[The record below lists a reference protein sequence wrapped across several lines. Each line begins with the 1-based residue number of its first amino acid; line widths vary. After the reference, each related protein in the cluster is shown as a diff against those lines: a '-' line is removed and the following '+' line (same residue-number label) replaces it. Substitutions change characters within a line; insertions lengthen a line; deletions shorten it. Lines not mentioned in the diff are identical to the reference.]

1 MAFSD
6 SGGVKV
12 FASAARSAFFLSGA
26 ITLINVAFGYLLLE
40 PSIGFDDANITMVY
54 AENIAAGHGYVYNI
68 GSERVEGST
77 SPLWTAINVLAALLP
92 IGLETALALLGVLIV
107 TATLWMS
114 MQLGRVVFETADL
127 DGRAAYVPVAI
138 GFLAMPT
145 YFGWA
150 VWSLM
155 DIGLWILLTTAAAW
169 LLARLVVGRHDGPT
183 ATGLIV
189 TGVLM
194 ALTRPEGIAV
204 GMAFSLLALGFG
216 LVLKD
221 RRLRGIALKLGVAVV
236 ASWALLAAARYA
248 YFGDIFPNTYYSKV
262 STNFAAT
269 VQQGFGYLKGFLK
282 VPFNFAL
289 LALVAALPAVIRWSG
304 RPFWPVARLW
314 TMALLITGG
323 GVALYVLIGG
333 DHFGSFR
340 FFLFSYPILFPFA
353 ALFLVLAW
361 RRLGAG
367 EGRRWLPLAP
377 VAAALLLIAV
387 NWSFY
392 AVNKGDYVREFRI
405 AEDGRRKGEL
415 LNGYPGRPSI
425 GVIAAGGVTLAYE
438 GHVYDLLG
446 LNWVEMARTNRE
458 KVANYIN
465 HGGFSRDV
473 FYATLPDIVHPYF
486 GECDKA
492 HYDEHPFYARI
503 LDHVVTEP
511 EFQAAYE
518 FECWEGLV
526 FYRRIGAEEAG
537 PAGMQVSEGGRNA
550 E

>member
-1 MAFSD
+1 M
-6 SGGVKV
+6 
-12 FASAARSAFFLSGA
+12 FASAARSALFLSGA
-26 ITLINVAFGYLLLE
+26 ITLINVVFGYVLLE

-92 IGLETALALLGVLIV
+92 TELETGLALLGVLIV
-107 TATLWMS
+107 TATLWTS
-114 MQLGRVVFETADL
+114 MQLGRVLFEAADL
-127 DGRAAYVPVAI
+127 DGRAAYMPVAI

-150 VWSLM
+150 IWSLM

-169 LLARLVVGRHDGPT
+169 LLARLVAGCRDRPT

-189 TGVLM
+189 TGALM
-194 ALTRPEGIAV
+194 AITRPEGVAV
-204 GMAFSLLALGFG
+204 GIAFSLLALGFG
-216 LVLKD
+216 LVMKD
-221 RRLRGIALKLGVAVV
+221 RYLRGVALKLALAVV
-236 ASWALLAAARYA
+236 ACWALLAAARYA

-262 STNFAAT
+262 STNFTAT
-269 VQQGFGYLKGFLK
+269 LWQGLGYLKGFLE
-282 VPFNFAL
+282 VPFNAGL
-289 LALVAALPAVIRWSG
+289 LVLVALLPAVIAGSG
-304 RPFWPVARLW
+304 RPLGPMVRIWL
-314 TMALLITGG
+314 MAGLITGG
-323 GVALYVLIGG
+323 GFALYVLIGG

-340 FFLFSYPILFPFA
+340 FFLFAYPILFPFA
-353 ALFLVLAW
+353 ALFLLLAW
-361 RRLGAG
+361 QSLGAG
-367 EGRRWLPLAP
+367 EGHWSTLVP
-377 VAAALLLIAV
+377 VAAALLLVAV

-415 LNGYPGRPSI
+415 LNGYPGQPSI
-425 GVIAAGGVTLAYE
+425 GVIAAGGVALAYE

-465 HGGFSRDV
+465 HGGFSRGV
-473 FYATLPDIVHPYF
+473 FYATLPEIVHPYF
-486 GECDKA
+486 GECDKTR
-492 HYDEHPFYARI
+492 YDEHPFYARI
-503 LDHVVTEP
+503 LDHVFTEP

-518 FECWEGLV
+518 FKCWEGLV
-526 FYRRIGAEEAG
+526 FYHRTGVGGVGAALVQGADG
-537 PAGMQVSEGGRNA
+537 PDDGE
-550 E
+550 